1 LWIVAVWQ
9 NKPHPGLRHPAM
21 PKKDLTPNEAYAALA
36 GVAPTTHVAL
46 GRDDYIGLLPVAW
59 RGTQSQPARRDRNR
73 PA

>member
-1 LWIVAVWQ
+1 
-9 NKPHPGLRHPAM
+9 M